1 MKKIYLSNFGSENSI
16 IYNKIEENI
25 LNKKDFIYI
34 LPNKDL
40 IIERRKS
47 FLENKKGF
55 INFKIYTFDDIL
67 KNLTENKLPYI
78 IDEQTKI
85 LMLEI
90 ITDNMIKNKELD
102 YFNTNYKFK
111 GLFNSISD
119 FIRKVKGNLIGPAEL
134 LSSSNLKI
142 KELAKIYDNYEKF
155 LFDKSIYDRESIY
168 FLAQQEL
175 EKSSLN
181 QQDIFIDNFIDLRK
195 IEIKLIEYFINKGCN
210 IYINL
215 PFIEEDEENLSLYLT
230 LSNLKELGFE
240 VEYIKNNENS
250 NNPLPKY
257 NNIISGKPLYEISK
271 IIKIIKDK
279 NINESIDLKDMQIIL
294 ADESYEKDLISQA
307 LKEKIPLDI
316 SSKRSISE
324 YPLIIEL
331 TNLLDFIVSGG
342 KKEYLLNRVN
352 SYYFNDI
359 CLEKKDTLEKEL
371 RKLSFNNLQDL
382 STSLLKTNFET
393 SDEMLDEIIEIKNL
407 YLKELHLEKKEKP
420 SYYSQI
426 ILDYIEKYN
435 IDNIILENY
444 IKIKD
449 EEILNRDMF
458 LINKIRDILEKISSL
473 DSLFEKITNLQ
484 FYDLILN
491 YLGKESYSLKSN
503 KLGVKVYSP
512 IEAVGLNSK
521 IKFFTGLNV
530 DYPRTKE
537 SNFLLCRNY
546 SKELKK
552 YNIVVDD
559 PNYIRDNE
567 YLVFKDIISRSEV
580 EVFLS
585 SSRTDIEEKGECS
598 VFLTKSTNLITN
610 DNILA
615 LSLFDTDYNN
625 ITTYDELAVK
635 LLRDNYSNK
644 DINTGYLSLYN
655 HRCNDIETINSRITC
670 EIEREKDFNIYS
682 GKLSKEVFQIDYK
695 KSFTPSSLEDYLI
708 CPYFYFLK
716 RVIEVEEMER
726 EFNQKEY
733 LELGI
738 IFHEVLENYFNS
750 VASSDRLNEID
761 ENLLSKI
768 IKNSIVNSYDE
779 NLDNGLFYQYIYST
793 LLQYIAKD
801 LEVLKSWDKGYMP
814 TYFEEKVS
822 TRING
827 VKILGRIDRIDTLGD
842 KEILIDYKLN
852 NSVSKSNIEN
862 GVSLQMPLYILARQE
877 IGKDV
882 VAGEYGVITKANVVS
897 PLRNIDRIEKFD
909 NSTMGIKESDYLSL
923 LENSKLIVNEIL
935 KNIIEGNFSVNPK
948 SCKGSNCPYR
958 NVCRYVK
965 ENAGEDDGN

>member
-1 MKKIYLSNFGSENSI
+1 MKKIYLSKFGSENRI

-25 LNKKDFIYI
+25 LKEKDFIYI

-85 LMLEI
+85 LILEI
-90 ITDNMIKNKELD
+90 ITDSMIKNKELN

-119 FIRKVKGNLIGPAEL
+119 FIRRVKGNLISPTEL
-134 LSSSNLKI
+134 LNSSNLKI

-155 LFDKSIYDRESIY
+155 LLDKSIYDRESIY

-175 EKSSLN
+175 ENSSLN
-181 QQDIFIDNFIDLRK
+181 QQDIIIDNFIDLRK
-195 IEIKLIEYFINKGCN
+195 IEIKLIEHFINRGCN

-215 PFIEEDEENLSLYLT
+215 PFIEEGEENLSLSLT

-240 VEYIKNNENS
+240 VEYINIKENLNNS
-250 NNPLPKY
+250 LTKY

-271 IIKIIKDK
+271 IIKVIKDK
-279 NINESIDLKDMQIIL
+279 NINESIDLNDMQIIL

-331 TNLLDFIVSGG
+331 TNFLDFIVSEG
-342 KKEYLLNRVN
+342 KKEYLLNRVT

-359 CLEKKDTLEKEL
+359 SLEKKDALEKEL
-371 RKLSFNNLQDL
+371 RKLNFNNLEDL
-382 STSLLKTNFET
+382 STSLLKTKIEI
-393 SDEMLDEIIEIKNL
+393 SEEMLDEIIEIKNK
-407 YLKELHLEKKEKP
+407 YLKEIHLEKMEKP

-426 ILDYIEKYN
+426 IIEHIEKYN
-435 IDNIILENY
+435 IDNLILENY

-473 DSLFEKITNLQ
+473 DNLFKKITNLQ

-491 YLGKESYSLKSN
+491 YLGKENYSLKSN

-512 IEAVGLNSK
+512 IEAVGLKSK

-530 DYPRTKE
+530 DYPRTRE
-537 SNFLLCRNY
+537 SNFLLSGNY

-567 YLVFKDIISRSEV
+567 YLVYKDIISRSEV

-598 VFLTKSTNLITN
+598 VFLTKSTNLIGK

-615 LSLFDTDYNN
+615 LSLFDSNYDN

-635 LLRDNYSNK
+635 LLRDNYSGEE
-644 DINTGYLSLYN
+644 INTGYLSLYN
-655 HRCNDIETINSRITC
+655 KNCNDIDAINSRITC
-670 EIEREKDFNIYS
+670 EVEREKDFNIYS
-682 GKLSKEVFQIDYK
+682 GRLSKEVFQIDYK
-695 KSFTPSSLEDYLI
+695 KSFTSSSLEDYLV

-716 RVIEVEEMER
+716 RVIEIEEMER
-726 EFNQKEY
+726 EFNEKEN

-738 IFHEVLENYFNS
+738 IFHEILENYFNS
-750 VASSDRLNEID
+750 VVSSDRFYEID
-761 ENLLSKI
+761 ENILSKM
-768 IKNSIVNSYDE
+768 IKNAIENSYDE

-793 LLQYIAKD
+793 LSQYINKD
-801 LEVLKSWDKGYMP
+801 LEVLKSWDKGYIP

-822 TRING
+822 TTING
-827 VKILGRIDRIDTLGD
+827 VKIHGRIDRIDTFGD

-862 GVSLQMPLYILARQE
+862 GISLQMPLYILARKE
-877 IGKDV
+877 MGKEV
-882 VAGEYGVITKANVVS
+882 VAGEYGVITKANVIS
-897 PLRNIDRIEKFD
+897 PLRNIDRIEKLG
-909 NSTMGIKESDYLSL
+909 NSKMGVKEVDFLSV
-923 LENSKLIVNEIL
+923 LENSKVTIKEIL

-948 SCKGSNCPYR
+948 SCKGSKCPYR

-965 ENAGEDDGN
+965 VNAGEDDGD